1 MPFQEIAKGVF
12 KHITIHFF
20 AVYPKLNFEV
30 QKCAFQPSARQLQ
43 QEEVQQPLSLSVYKG
58 KESRSFEQHISKLF

>member
-12 KHITIHFF
+12 KHFTIHFF
-20 AVYPKLNFEV
+20 TIYPKLNFEA

-43 QEEVQQPLSLSVYKG
+43 QEKVQQPLSLSVYKG

>member
-12 KHITIHFF
+12 KHIAIHFF
-20 AVYPKLNFEV
+20 AVYPKLNFEA
-30 QKCAFQPSARQLQ
+30 QKCAVLPSASQLQ
-43 QEEVQQPLSLSVYKG
+43 QEDVQQPLSLSVYKV